1 MRCLLVLYY
10 TILRQASSWAYH
22 RYERALDIKRLVL
35 GADHPK
41 LVPSLIGLGG
51 ALREQQRLDEAAVAM
66 TRAVQLAE
74 RAHGGDAEVGAGLAA
89 SGGGRGLVFL

>member
-1 MRCLLVLYY
+1 M
-10 TILRQASSWAYH
+10 
-22 RYERALDIKRLVL
+22 L

-51 ALREQQRLDEAAVAM
+51 ALREQQRLHEAAAAM

-74 RAHGGDAEVGAGLAA
+74 RAHGGDAQVNAE
-89 SGGGRGLVFL
+89 SGSRCSVEGSSMSCTF